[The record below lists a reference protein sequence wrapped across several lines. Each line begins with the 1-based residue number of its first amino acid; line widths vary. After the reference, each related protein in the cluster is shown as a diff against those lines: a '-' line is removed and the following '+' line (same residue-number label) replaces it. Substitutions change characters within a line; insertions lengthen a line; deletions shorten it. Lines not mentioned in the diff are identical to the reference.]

1 MALKKYTRLKYLVSI
16 NTEYAESN
24 EGYVGLE
31 NVESWSG
38 RKIETNTPKAEG
50 VALSYQKGDVLF
62 GKLRPYLAKCYVAE
76 EDACCSMEFLV
87 MRPKNVVSKY
97 LQYRILS
104 AEFIDKVN
112 MSTYGAKMPRANWS
126 FIGNLKLDVPSMEKQ
141 QLIANYLDDRCSKI
155 DTIIAEAKASIEE
168 YKELK
173 QAVIYEAVTKG
184 LDNRGCLKDTGI
196 DWIGSIPEK
205 WEVMGFT
212 KCIDKIIDYRG
223 KTPEKQHD
231 GVLLITARNIKEG
244 KIDYNIS
251 QEFVRE
257 EEFEEI
263 MHRGKVH
270 IGDVLF
276 TTEAPLGQVAN
287 ADRTDF
293 ALAQRII
300 KFSCKSDVMD
310 NYYLKYWILSAGFQ
324 DNLKTFATGSTATGI
339 KASKLGMLKVVV
351 PSLDEQREIVCML
364 DRKVPR
370 LNSMISEKQ
379 SLIEDLEAYKKS
391 LIYEVVT
398 GKRKVVA

>member
-16 NTEYAESN
+16 NTEHAVSN

-38 RKIETNTPKAEG
+38 RKIETNTPEAEG

-87 MRPKNVVSKY
+87 MRPKKVVSKY

-126 FIGNLKLDVPSMEKQ
+126 FIGNLKLDVPSMEEQ

-155 DTIIAEAKASIEE
+155 DAIIAEAKASIEE

-173 QAVIYEAVTKG
+173 QALISSKVLCGMQPKVSKKTTNEKWLTEIPKHWRFEKGRHLFYETNVRSTTG
-184 LDNRGCLKDTGI
+184 TEELLTVSQYTGI
-196 DWIGSIPEK
+196 TPRSQKNVTMIEAESLEDYKIC
-205 WEVMGFT
+205 EVGDIAANTMWMWAGAVGVSSYYGVISPSYNTYRQLHNDFN
-212 KCIDKIIDYRG
+212 DSYLDYLLR
-223 KTPEKQHD
+223 TP
-231 GVLLITARNIKEG
+231 
-244 KIDYNIS
+244 
-251 QEFVRE
+251 
-257 EEFEEI
+257 
-263 MHRGKVH
+263 
-270 IGDVLF
+270 
-276 TTEAPLGQVAN
+276 
-287 ADRTDF
+287 
-293 ALAQRII
+293 
-300 KFSCKSDVMD
+300 
-310 NYYLKYWILSAGFQ
+310 
-324 DNLKTFATGSTATGI
+324 
-339 KASKLGMLKVVV
+339 
-351 PSLDEQREIVCML
+351 EIVCEYASRSTGIRASRL
-364 DRKVPR
+364 RLYPAQFLSIYFPVPPQEEQIEIVEYLEQR
-370 LNSMISEKQ
+370 LPQMDALISEKQ
-379 SLIEDLEAYKKS
+379 SLIADLEAYKKS